1 MTSSLIRKAC
11 GGAGAL
17 CVVAALESAQLDPAF
32 AACTVTGTNQTCS
45 NSATISGANY
55 GIQDTGSLTL
65 TVNNG
70 SISGDAIAGVAAAQD
85 ILISTNNGTIASVN
99 GVGVSAGDVGKIS
112 NTATGVISGNTG
124 ISLVGGAPV
133 SLGPG
138 LFNSGKIT
146 GTGSDAVYLG
156 SDSAVV
162 NQAGATIIGAAN
174 GINVV
179 HDLNLINAGT
189 ITGAGLSGV
198 VFGPTAS
205 GAHSTIHNDSG
216 GTITGFQAGISG
228 SGDNAGV
235 YNAGTISASNG
246 TGVSV
251 SGLNFQIDN
260 NVGGSISGVNG
271 IANVSGSIILNNQGA
286 IAASGSNAGWAV
298 YASGGGA
305 VTNSGTIT
313 SDGGG
318 INSPGSSALTVINT
332 GSISGG
338 GTSVVGIG
346 IRAVGALVL
355 TNSGSITTSGAIGT
369 AVFAGA
375 GSTITNNASGVVSG
389 ASGISITGNNST
401 ITNAGTISGSMA
413 SITYV
418 SGSTGHVLNVLPS
431 AVFNGAI
438 HYNNTIGNT
447 INFGTGSYTL
457 PVDQYLVASNTINLS
472 SSAQTL
478 VTSGLNG
485 AGTGNIVVTNVS
497 NVAST
502 PTMVP
507 DFTRSLFNIISGILD
522 NNIDYPQTV
531 APSPAIGYADGA
543 SGSLASQLP
552 DQLRGSGNRLAMAS
566 MPQGSSLDAYGNL
579 FWARSF
585 AGLRNQLS
593 TPSAAGSTTNQYG
606 GLIGFDRRL
615 DTWRVGGFAGAG
627 NLSGWMADGSG
638 TLKSDVYFGGLYG
651 RREWGPLVFDLAL
664 ATGGLNARSTRTVY
678 STTTESA
685 VGSFGGY
692 FIAPQAALGY
702 RYAIS
707 PAVTVT
713 PFVRVGY
720 SGTFSEGYSETG
732 SSQNLTYQARQ
743 VHLFEERA
751 GAIFSR
757 EFYAGGAAPLTKL
770 SLSASVFGQQRVG
783 PQGFGASFSGTDFTV
798 NYTSAASVFGGTVG
812 LGFETIVARNTA
824 LFGSAD
830 AQYTND
836 KTASYNAR
844 LGLKVGF

>member
-11 GGAGAL
+11 CASAWSFAL
-17 CVVAALESAQLDPAF
+17 VLGSGELAPAL
-32 AACTVTGTNQTCS
+32 AACTVTGANQTCS
-45 NSATISGANY
+45 NSATISGASY
-55 GIQDTGSLTL
+55 GIQDTGTLHLTL
-65 TVNNG
+65 NDG
-70 SISGDAIAGVAAAQD
+70 SISGVSSAGVATGND
-85 ILISTNNGTIASVN
+85 IIITDNSGTITSIN
-99 GVGVSAGDVGKIS
+99 GVGVSAGGFGSIINS
-112 NTATGVISGNTG
+112 STGVISGNLG
-124 ISLVGGAPV
+124 ISNVGGANIYNF
-133 SLGPG
+133 GQ
-138 LFNSGKIT
+138 IT
-146 GTGSDAVYLG
+146 GTGGDAVQLG
-156 SDSAVV
+156 GQLGASNVK
-162 NQAGATIIGAAN
+162 NYGGATISGAAN
-174 GINVV
+174 GLNVA
-179 HDLNLINAGT
+179 HDLDLTNYGT

-198 VFGPTAS
+198 VFGPTAGGGS
-205 GAHSTIHNDSG
+205 STIHNNAG
-216 GTITGFQAGISG
+216 GTIAGFQNGISG
-228 SGDNAGV
+228 SGDNAFV
-235 YNAGTISASNG
+235 DNRGTISASNG

-251 SGLNFQIDN
+251 DGLNFQVHND
-260 NVGGSISGVNG
+260 VGGSISGLNG
-271 IANVSGSIILNNQGA
+271 IANVVGSVTLNNQGT
-286 IAASGSNAGWAV
+286 ITASGFNNGWAL
-298 YASGGGA
+298 YASGGGT

-318 INSPGSSALTVINT
+318 IFSPAGGSALTVINT

-338 GTSVVGIG
+338 VTNVTGVG
-346 IRAVGALVL
+346 IRAVGALTL
-355 TNSGSITTSGAIGT
+355 TNSGSITSGAVGT

-375 GSTITNNASGVVSG
+375 GSNITNSASGTISG
-389 ASGISITGNNST
+389 LSGIAITRNNST
-401 ITNAGTISGSMA
+401 ITNAGTISGA
-413 SITYV
+413 AGSITYAV
-418 SGSTGHVLNVLPS
+418 AGSTGHVLNVLPG

-438 HYNNTIGNT
+438 YYFNNIGNT

-472 SSAQTL
+472 SSSQTL
-478 VTSGLNG
+478 ITSGLNG

-531 APSPAIGYADGA
+531 ASSPAIGYADGA
-543 SGSLASQLP
+543 SGSLAPQLP

-566 MPQGSSLDAYGNL
+566 MPQGTSMDAYGNL

-615 DTWRVGGFAGAG
+615 ENWRVGGFAGAG
-627 NLSGWMADGSG
+627 SLSGWMADGSG
-638 TLKSDVYFGGLYG
+638 TLKSDVYFGGVYG

-664 ATGGLNARSTRTVY
+664 ATGGLDSRSTRTVY
-678 STTTESA
+678 SATTETA
-685 VGSFGGY
+685 VGTFGGY

-702 RYAIS
+702 RYTIS

-720 SGTFSEGYSETG
+720 SGTFNEGYSETG
-732 SSQNLTYQARQ
+732 SSQNLAYQARQ
-743 VHLFEERA
+743 VHLFEERV
-751 GAIFSR
+751 GAVFSR
-757 EFYAGGAAPLTKL
+757 EFFTGGASPLTKL
-770 SLSASVFGQQRVG
+770 SLTASVLGQQRVG
-783 PQGFGASFSGTDFTV
+783 PQRFGASFSGTDFTV

-812 LGFETIVARNTA
+812 LGFDTIVARNTA

-830 AQYTND
+830 AQFTSD
-836 KTASYNAR
+836 PAVTYNVR